1 MRRFFWWLALATVP
15 TIATALRSSSVIE
28 QRSSA
33 SFGLTPATIST
44 QLGPKLS
51 ANSSIF
57 CHNDPRWFN
66 ATERWQAYSQPDFLV
81 VVEPAKESDIPII
94 VCLYFLCSKD

>member
-15 TIATALRSSSVIE
+15 TIATALRSASVIE

-33 SFGLTPATIST
+33 SFSLTPATIST

-57 CHNDPRWFN
+57 CQTDPRWSN

-94 VCLYFLCSKD
+94 VCLYFLCGKD

>member
-1 MRRFFWWLALATVP
+1 MRGFFAFLALATVP
-15 TIATALRSSSVIE
+15 TIATALHSSFVLE

-33 SFGLTPATIST
+33 SSRLTPATIST

-57 CHNDPRWFN
+57 AQNDTRWFN
-66 ATERWQAYSQPDFLV
+66 ATERWQAYQQPDFLV

-94 VCLYFLCSKD
+94 VCCYLFY

>member
-1 MRRFFWWLALATVP
+1 MRGFFSFLALATVP
-15 TIATALRSSSVIE
+15 TIATALHSSFVLE

-33 SFGLTPATIST
+33 SSRLTPATIST

-57 CHNDPRWFN
+57 AQNDTRWFN
-66 ATERWQAYSQPDFLV
+66 ATERWQAYHQPDFLV
-81 VVEPAKESDIPII
+81 VVEPAKESDISII
-94 VCLYFLCSKD
+94 VCCYLFC